1 MFGLLFVVPLAMLS
15 LYLIYRWRP
24 ISWED
29 SNSTVNDWELDTLIN
44 YIKIAVIVVFW
55 LVYFETF

>member
-1 MFGLLFVVPLAMLS
+1 MLSLLFVVPSVILS

-44 YIKIAVIVVFW
+44 YTKIAVIVLVW
-55 LVYFETF
+55 LFYFETF